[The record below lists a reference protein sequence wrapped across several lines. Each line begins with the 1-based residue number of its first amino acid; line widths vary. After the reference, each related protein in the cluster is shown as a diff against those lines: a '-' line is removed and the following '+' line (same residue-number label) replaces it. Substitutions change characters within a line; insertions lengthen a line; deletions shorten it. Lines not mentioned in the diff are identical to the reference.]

1 MVRKSL
7 AILAGLFLVPGFIL
21 AYTSPG
27 RPAGFVND
35 FASLLKPETV
45 SSLENTLQSFS
56 DATGNQIVVVT
67 VATLGDESVET
78 YSEKL
83 FSEWG
88 IGQEKEDNGL
98 LLLVARDERE
108 VRIEVG
114 YGLEPV
120 ITDLESSRIIREII
134 VPAFQQGD
142 YDAGVASAV
151 TRIIS
156 DITEGV
162 PPVGEN
168 SNPNQGSRFNLFNFF
183 YFFVFFIMFLGS
195 VLGRSK
201 SWWAGG
207 VLGATIGVIVGLIKG
222 FLFFGLLSIV
232 GLSIIGFLF
241 DFFVSRAY
249 SRHKDGGGSPPWF
262 LGGGGFGGGH
272 GGFGGFGGGMSGGG
286 GASGRW

>member
-1 MVRKSL
+1 MIRKSL
-7 AILAGLFLVPGFIL
+7 AILAGLLLVPGFLL

-27 RPAGFVND
+27 KPAGFVND

-56 DATGNQIVVVT
+56 DTTGNQIVVVT

-78 YSEKL
+78 SSEKL

-134 VPAFQQGD
+134 VPAFQKGD
-142 YDAGVASAV
+142 YDTGITEAV
-151 TRIIS
+151 SRIVS
-156 DITEGV
+156 DINNGYPENTEEPGRHV
-162 PPVGEN
+162 YTP
-168 SNPNQGSRFNLFNFF
+168 SNYIIQLFFFLIVVIGS
-183 YFFVFFIMFLGS
+183 I
-195 VLGRSK
+195 LGRSK
-201 SWWAGG
+201 SWWMGG
-207 VLGATIGVIVGLIKG
+207 IIGAVVALILGLIKTSLSIG
-222 FLFFGLLSIV
+222 IFSAVIFIPIGLLVDYLASKAHQKH
-232 GLSIIGFLF
+232 
-241 DFFVSRAY
+241 R
-249 SRHKDGGGSPPWF
+249 DGGGSGPWF
-262 LGGGGFGGGH
+262 WGGGFGGRG